1 MFASGFSWAHLIV
14 PTLGLDGLFDSLGIS
29 TANHVV
35 FHSWLA
41 CFVVIGFAIVARI
54 GLTKAMSRP
63 GLEKYFADE
72 SLSPRTVAEVVA
84 ANWLSLMKDMMPA
97 KDARMFFPVVGALF
111 CYIFVSNIM
120 GIFPGFLP
128 PTDNSNTNVGMAI
141 MVFVL
146 FNFVGLTRDP
156 VGYIKHMMGPIWLLA
171 LPLLALESFSLC
183 VRMVTLTLRL
193 TGNMFGD
200 HTVFTV
206 MSNLSADIPVIGWLI
221 PIPVPFLALAIFV
234 SFMQAFVF
242 SILTAVYVGTA
253 LPHADHDH
261 H

>member
-14 PTLGLDGLFDSLGIS
+14 PSVGLDGLLDSMGLS
-29 TANHVV
+29 TDNHIVY
-35 FHSWLA
+35 HAWLA
-41 CFVVIGFAIVARI
+41 CLVVIVFAVVARM
-54 GLTKAMSRP
+54 GLQKAMARP

-72 SLSPRTVAEVVA
+72 SLNARTVAEIVA

-97 KDARMFFPVVGALF
+97 KDARTFFPLVGGLF
-111 CYIFVSNIM
+111 CYIFVANIM

-128 PTDNSNTNVGMAI
+128 PTDNANTNVGMALC
-141 MVFVL
+141 VFFV
-146 FNFVGLTRDP
+146 FNLVGLTRDP
-156 VGYIKHMMGPIWLLA
+156 AGYIKHMMGPVAALA
-171 LPLLALESFSLC
+171 LPLLLLESFSLC
-183 VRMVTLTLRL
+183 VRVVTLTLRL

-206 MSNLSADIPVIGWLI
+206 MSNLAADIPAIGWLI

-242 SILTAVYVGTA
+242 SILTAVYIGMA
-253 LPHADHDH
+253 LPHHDHDH